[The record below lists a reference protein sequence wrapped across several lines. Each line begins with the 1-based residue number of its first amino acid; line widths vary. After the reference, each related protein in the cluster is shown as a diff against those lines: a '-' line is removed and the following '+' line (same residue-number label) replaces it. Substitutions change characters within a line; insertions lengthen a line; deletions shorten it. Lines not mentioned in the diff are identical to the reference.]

1 MDMSVYSDIT
11 KYAGRKIMSF
21 YTTAIEGLPGMLL
34 NVDDPIGNFKRKRY
48 PTAFEAYYEQHL
60 VTLEAL
66 ENGYQQVIDKEQY
79 LANMAEAVAAAA
91 EETLMQEKKKNKRA
105 NLLVDYNL
113 SLVVYLYP
121 AVLKYE
127 GESGKPF
134 SEKLAAAWKEHFP
147 DTNVSPATYEQ
158 INGGFKRKFCY
169 ITTAACTTLGKP
181 DDCYELNC
189 FRNYRDTYLLS
200 TDEGEAIVQEY
211 YDIAPTIVKHIN
223 RDKKCK
229 EIYASIWEE
238 YLALCLHLIEEDR
251 KEDCQELYT
260 RMVRNL
266 EKEYFYKS

>member
-158 INGGFKRKFCY
+158 INGGFQTEVLLYHHSNLYDSRK
-169 ITTAACTTLGKP
+169 TG
-181 DDCYELNC
+181 
-189 FRNYRDTYLLS
+189 
-200 TDEGEAIVQEY
+200 
-211 YDIAPTIVKHIN
+211 
-223 RDKKCK
+223 
-229 EIYASIWEE
+229 
-238 YLALCLHLIEEDR
+238 
-251 KEDCQELYT
+251 
-260 RMVRNL
+260 
-266 EKEYFYKS
+266 